1 VSWIVLVVAG
11 LLETVWALA
20 MKASD
25 GFSKPAP
32 TVVFVVAL
40 AVSMV
45 LLAIALKELPVG
57 TAYAVWVG
65 IGAVGTAVAGML
77 WLGDAAAVGRMI
89 PIGLIA
95 VGVVWLALA
104 E

>member
-32 TVVFVVAL
+32 TVVFVVVL

-65 IGAVGTAVAGML
+65 IGAVGAAVAGML